1 VSGWVPDPE
10 VENGNLVINDVEFV
24 SATEGWAV
32 VQVGW
37 SPGQKGTL
45 LHTTDGGVN
54 WQMIH

>member
-1 VSGWVPDPE
+1 M
-10 VENGNLVINDVEFV
+10 VINDVEFV